1 MTAQAA
7 PSTVRRAHLA
17 APTLLA
23 LAALAVALL
32 APTPASAL
40 PARELTVMTF
50 NIAHARYAGGDLARI
65 AATIRRARSD
75 VVAVQEVDRSWS
87 RSGGGD
93 QAAQLARLLGM
104 RHFFDPN
111 LNCTARDTHA
121 DGFCQYGTAI
131 LSRHPFVAGSARQ
144 VRLPAPATEE
154 PRGLARILVDVAG
167 RRVEIF
173 NTHLSFVELTRV
185 RQMRYLATLLRR
197 DRQAFVLAGDLN
209 ALPFHLEMVS
219 LRRVARD
226 AAIAA
231 GRPDLRTTALAN
243 PVRLDYIML
252 PRPPIDGPPRR
263 IEALDARVIYG
274 PRVSD
279 HRPLVA
285 RLRIPATP

>member
-1 MTAQAA
+1 VIR
-7 PSTVRRAHLA
+7 TVAVV
-17 APTLLA
+17 
-23 LAALAVALL
+23 AALALVV
-32 APTPASAL
+32 PPPAEAV
-40 PARELTVMTF
+40 PARDVTVMTF
-50 NIAHARYAGGDLARI
+50 NIARARDTGGNLRPI
-65 AATIRRARSD
+65 AATIRRARPD

-93 QAAQLARLLGM
+93 QAAELARLLGM

-111 LNCTARDTHA
+111 LNCAPRDTQG

-131 LSRHPFVAGSARQ
+131 LSRHPFVPGSGRQ
-144 VRLPAPATEE
+144 LRLPGAAGEE

-173 NTHLSFVELTRV
+173 NTHLSFIEPTRV
-185 RQMRYLATLLRR
+185 RQMRHLEALLRR
-197 DRQAFVLAGDLN
+197 DRQAFVLGGDLN
-209 ALPFHLEMVS
+209 ALPFYREMVS

-243 PVRLDYIML
+243 PVRLDYLML
-252 PRPPIDGPPRR
+252 PRPPIDGPPGR

-285 RLRIPATP
+285 RLRIPAGP